1 MALYIYITLISLIIH
16 FVLIVPFINILYKRK
31 LQRADQKT
39 LDAFDN
45 PTPIFDKYHRHKS
58 GTPVGGGILVIGVT
72 SILTLFFVIS
82 FNIFEIYTHT
92 NYPSIIFELIL
103 ILFTFIS
110 YGFLGIYDDLNK
122 IFFWDKKNFFG
133 LRMRVKLIL
142 EIFLAVI
149 ISCGLY
155 FGLDIHFI
163 NIPFLGVYDIS

>member
-92 NYPSIIFELIL
+92 N
-103 ILFTFIS
+103 
-110 YGFLGIYDDLNK
+110 
-122 IFFWDKKNFFG
+122 
-133 LRMRVKLIL
+133 
-142 EIFLAVI
+142 
-149 ISCGLY
+149 
-155 FGLDIHFI
+155 
-163 NIPFLGVYDIS
+163 